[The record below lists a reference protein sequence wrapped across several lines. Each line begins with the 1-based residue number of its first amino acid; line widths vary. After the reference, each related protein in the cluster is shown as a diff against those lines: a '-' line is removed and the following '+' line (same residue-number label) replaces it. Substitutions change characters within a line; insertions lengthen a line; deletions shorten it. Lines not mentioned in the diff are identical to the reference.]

1 MQFSDLKDL
10 IKNAIRVD
18 ILVQAHWALAGEMP
32 RVSRAW
38 NKVRSELYDI
48 GLLYAPENDD
58 DGGYLD
64 QIELEV
70 AAFHS
75 LGEAGYVFERTPW
88 ITRLA
93 GYREGVI
100 YLPVDLP
107 SQAYVPG
114 STLTDTIRHEYAHAW
129 HWLEPD
135 FFERPWFRRAFKGG
149 YEDCSVRPS
158 EVFADEVCR
167 HHRRAVNQCRS
178 VREVNA
184 LTRRLFYDEF
194 VSDYAGTLFCEDFA
208 DTFMVFLRHRNRL
221 SRFKNRT
228 GVYRKLLAIQRA
240 VDQARRELG
249 S

>member
-1 MQFSDLKDL
+1 MQLSDLKEL
-10 IKNAIRVD
+10 VANAIRID
-18 ILVQAHWALAGEMP
+18 TLVAAHWSLANKMP
-32 RVSRAW
+32 QVSSAW
-38 NKVRSELYDI
+38 NKVRAELYDV
-48 GLLYAPENDD
+48 GLLYAPENED

-70 AAFHS
+70 AAIHS

-135 FFERPWFRRAFKGG
+135 FFERPWFRKGFKGA
-149 YEDCSVRPS
+149 YEDCRVRPS
-158 EVFADEVCR
+158 EVFADEVWR
-167 HHRRAVNQCRS
+167 RHRRAVNKCRS
-178 VREVNA
+178 VREFNA
-184 LTRRLFYDEF
+184 LTRRLFFDEF

-208 DTFMVFLRHRNRL
+208 DTFMVFLRHRNNL

-240 VDQARRELG
+240 VAQARQELG